1 MKQQILY
8 EIKQAEAEAQRMI
21 DEAQTQ
27 RQHTV
32 EDAKKKS
39 FEITD
44 AAQKEASK
52 IADDLD
58 SSADLEI
65 NSVTQEIH
73 KAGEA
78 EVLKVKERA
87 EKKRAEALSYLLEEF
102 QRTQYA

>member
-8 EIKQAEAEAQRMI
+8 EIKHAEAEAQRMI
-21 DEAQTQ
+21 DEAQIQ
-27 RQHTV
+27 RRDTV

-52 IADDLD
+52 IADDLNA
-58 SSADLEI
+58 SADLEI
-65 NSVTQEIH
+65 DRITQEIH

-78 EVLKVKERA
+78 EILKVKERA
-87 EKKRAEALSYLLEEF
+87 EKKRPEALSYLLEEF
-102 QRTQYA
+102 KRTQYA

>member
-8 EIKQAEAEAQRMI
+8 EIKHAEAEAQRMI
-21 DEAQTQ
+21 DEAQIQKRNTI
-27 RQHTV
+27 

-39 FEITD
+39 FEIID

-52 IADDLD
+52 IAEDLNA
-58 SSADLEI
+58 SADLEI
-65 NSVTQEIH
+65 DRMKGEIH

-78 EVLKVKERA
+78 EILKVKERA

-102 QRTQYA
+102 KRTQYV